1 MRIRQ
6 HIDTIAKCN
15 SFPGSIKK
23 PRKVGVILA
32 ANQKDFRICVKWT
45 ELLAR
50 YNQLQLSYKV
60 NALQYMKFQ

>member
-6 HIDTIAKCN
+6 HIDSIAKCN
-15 SFPGSIKK
+15 CFPGSIKK
-23 PRKVGVILA
+23 TRVVGIILA
-32 ANQKDFRICVKWT
+32 TNQKYFRFGVKRT

-60 NALQYMKFQ
+60 NAL

>member
-6 HIDTIAKCN
+6 HKDTIAKCN

-23 PRKVGVILA
+23 TRKVGIILA
-32 ANQKDFRICVKWT
+32 TNQKDFRIGVKRT

-60 NALQYMKFQ
+60 YAL